1 MIRVV
6 VVDDS
11 AFNRVTL
18 EKLLRTAAD
27 IEVVGTA
34 RDGFDAIRQIRVL
47 QPDVV
52 TLDLEMPGLDGL
64 GVLRW
69 IQADAPVPVVVVTS
83 RESNQSLFQA
93 LRLGAV
99 DFVLKPGR
107 VSPRLPVVG
116 DELQRKIRRLG
127 GGRGDRAAVRARD
140 LAVGPA
146 RPPTAAPGCIVL
158 AASTGGPPALHR
170 VVGSLP
176 ADLPAA
182 VLIVQHMPPAST
194 GMFAR
199 RLDDSCPLPVRE
211 ATSGAE
217 LTPGQVLVAPGGL
230 QMTVAAVDGA
240 WRAGL
245 RPGQT
250 EDQHRP
256 SADVLMLSVAR
267 LCGAA
272 AAGVVLTGMGGDGT
286 RGLAA
291 IRAAGGLTVAE
302 SSDTAVVFGMPRQAI
317 EAGVVDRVLDLD
329 AIPGEVARWAKS
341 LRERSTG
348 TAPRCGPALEAR

>member
-1 MIRVV
+1 VV

-116 DELQRKIRRLG
+116 EELQRKIRRLG
-127 GGRGDRAAVRARD
+127 GGQGSRAAATARLTPVVRVSGR
-140 LAVGPA
+140 LAPH
-146 RPPTAAPGCIVL
+146 GCIVL

-170 VVGSLP
+170 VLGLLP
-176 ADLPAA
+176 ADFPAA
-182 VLIVQHMPPAST
+182 VLVVQHMPPSST
-194 GMFAR
+194 GIFAR

-217 LTPGQVLVAPGGL
+217 LTPGQVLVTPGGL
-230 QMTVAAVDGA
+230 QMTVAEVDGA

-245 RPGQT
+245 RPGRS
-250 EDQHRP
+250 EDQNVP
-256 SADVLMLSVAR
+256 SADVLMRSVAS
-267 LCGAA
+267 LCGPA

-286 RGLAA
+286 RGLEA
-291 IRAAGGLTVAE
+291 IRAAGGLTLAE

-329 AIPGEVARWAKS
+329 AIPAEVARWARS
-341 LRERSTG
+341 EIERRTG
-348 TAPRCGPALEAR
+348 TAREAR